1 MLDPWI
7 IEEIK
12 RREEERD
19 RRQPAVIELPLH
31 GPPDREK
38 RDESGGDGRPKPG
51 PGDEQPPRGVV
62 IIDYSIGG

>member
-19 RRQPAVIELPLH
+19 RQPAVIELPLH
-31 GPPDREK
+31 APPDRDK
-38 RDESGGDGRPKPG
+38 RDDNGGDRKK
-51 PGDEQPPRGVV
+51 DDDPPRGIV
-62 IIDYSIGG
+62 IIDYSVGG